1 MNNNPYRYEIK
12 MVADALYLGEVR
24 SWVFT
29 HPNAFQIAY
38 PPRQV
43 NNIYFDTRDRDL
55 MKDHIN
61 GAANREKFR
70 FRWYGE
76 SWLANGGQIEI
87 KKKRGMLGYKTTQK
101 IIAPMDIA
109 RLNWGEIAAALKQE
123 CTHEFTFL
131 VENLIPVL
139 INHYQREYYISM
151 DGRIRVTL
159 DYQMRA
165 FEQAFG
171 LSPNL
176 KFPQLQLDNVIIEMK
191 AAEADH
197 ARIANSLAQFPLR
210 CTQNSKY
217 LNGLGAF

>member
-1 MNNNPYRYEIK
+1 MNNNPYRYELK

-29 HPNAFQIAY
+29 HANAFQIAY

-43 NNIYFDTRDRDL
+43 NNIYFDTIDRDL
-55 MKDHIN
+55 MKDHVN

-70 FRWYGE
+70 FRWYGQ

-87 KKKRGMLGYKTTQK
+87 KKKRGMLGYKSNQ
-101 IIAPMDIA
+101 P
-109 RLNWGEIAAALKQE
+109 IAASINIASLGWSQITTILKQE
-123 CTHEFTFL
+123 SNAEFAFL
-131 VENLIPVL
+131 VENLVPVL

-159 DYQMRA
+159 DYQLRA

-171 LSPNL
+171 LRPNL
-176 KFPQLQLDNVIIEMK
+176 NFPQLQLDNVIIEMK

>member
-1 MNNNPYRYEIK
+1 MGPI
-12 MVADALYLGEVR
+12 
-24 SWVFT
+24 
-29 HPNAFQIAY
+29 
-38 PPRQV
+38 
-43 NNIYFDTRDRDL
+43 
-55 MKDHIN
+55 
-61 GAANREKFR
+61 
-70 FRWYGE
+70 
-76 SWLANGGQIEI
+76 
-87 KKKRGMLGYKTTQK
+87 
-101 IIAPMDIA
+101 DIA
-109 RLNWGEIAAALKQE
+109 RLNWGEIAAVLKQE
-123 CTHEFTFL
+123 CTHEFIFL

-171 LSPNL
+171 LRPNL
-176 KFPQLQLDNVIIEMK
+176 NFPQLQLDNVIIEMK